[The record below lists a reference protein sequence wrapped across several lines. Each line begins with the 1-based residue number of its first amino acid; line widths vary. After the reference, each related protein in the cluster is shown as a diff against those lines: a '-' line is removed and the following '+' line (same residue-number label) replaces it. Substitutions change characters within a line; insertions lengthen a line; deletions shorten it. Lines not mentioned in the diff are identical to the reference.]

1 MSSCPYFTPSPQG
14 TSFSPLCG
22 FSNRAVEILKACNVE
37 FETFDVLE
45 DSNTR
50 EAIKEYSQWPTIPQL
65 YIGGEFVG
73 GSDILFESFQNG
85 DLKNTLLRAGAR
97 FIT

>member
-1 MSSCPYFTPSPQG
+1 MSSQ
-14 TSFSPLCG
+14 
-22 FSNRAVEILKACNVE
+22 
-37 FETFDVLE
+37 
-45 DSNTR
+45 
-50 EAIKEYSQWPTIPQL
+50 AIKEYSQWPTIPQVFIYIYESLSFVLLSDSEMDQL